1 MDAPESS
8 QTCKDRL
15 GVEYRC
21 RQRAALAPADN
32 IGPGPVAC
40 EARDTDHY
48 GRIVAVCS
56 QSGID
61 LNAWMVEEGH
71 ALAYRQYS
79 KDYVPSW
86 AQSCFW

>member
-1 MDAPESS
+1 MFLTWRGSVHRPR
-8 QTCKDRL
+8 TI
-15 GVEYRC
+15 
-21 RQRAALAPADN
+21 P
-32 IGPGPVAC
+32 GPGPVAC
-40 EARDTDHY
+40 EARDTDRY